1 MPQRIVIIIIIIS
14 ISIIIYII
22 IIIII
27 INNDGIIAIFC
38 IKITELISFDFN

>member
-1 MPQRIVIIIIIIS
+1 MPQRIVIIIIII
-14 ISIIIYII
+14 IIIIYI

-38 IKITELISFDFN
+38 IKITELVSFDFN

>member
-1 MPQRIVIIIIIIS
+1 MPQRIVIIIIII
-14 ISIIIYII
+14 IIIIYI

>member
-1 MPQRIVIIIIIIS
+1 MPQRIVIIIIII
-14 ISIIIYII
+14 IIIIYI

-27 INNDGIIAIFC
+27 INNDGIIATFC